1 MTLTEKTNT
10 EYEIKD
16 LKMKRISTNRIK
28 QEIKIKIL
36 TTTKQ

>member
-16 LKMKRISTNRIK
+16 FKMKRISTNRIK